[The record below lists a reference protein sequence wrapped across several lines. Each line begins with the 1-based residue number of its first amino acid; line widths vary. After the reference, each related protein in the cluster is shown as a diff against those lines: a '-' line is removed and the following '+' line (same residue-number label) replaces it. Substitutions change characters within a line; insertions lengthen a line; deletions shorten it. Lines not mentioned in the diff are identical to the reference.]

1 MKIFDQHDYS
11 EEHLRNYIQH
21 YSSGKRKIKVKIVS
35 RLIGDI
41 QGKSVL
47 DIGVGSG
54 FFSRFCIQKKAKTIS
69 MDFADAIIQYHR
81 KTNPDFTLVQADA
94 QHLPFENQ
102 SFDVVLALD
111 VIEHLYSALDFLNE
125 ANRVLK
131 EKGRLILM
139 TPNTTNVFEKTLK
152 AFLKIFLLPLS
163 KIIGFKLQQKDTDH
177 CTHVKEFSVRELK
190 RLLSKSKFKVCT
202 FNTYNENILYKVL
215 DPVISCIFLGFL
227 KAYKWRRAY
236 FLLEKLG

>member
-1 MKIFDQHDYS
+1 MKEFTRHDYT
-11 EEHLRNYIQH
+11 EEHLKKYINH
-21 YSSGKRKIKVKIVS
+21 YISGKRNNKIRIVT
-35 RLIGDI
+35 RLLGDI
-41 QGKSVL
+41 QDKSVL
-47 DIGVGSG
+47 DIGIGAG
-54 FFSRFCIQKKAKTIS
+54 FFSRLCLQKKAKTIS
-69 MDFADAIIQYHR
+69 LDFAELIIQYNR
-81 KTNPDFTLVQADA
+81 KNNSEFRLVQADA
-94 QHLPFENQ
+94 QHLPFKNE
-102 SFDVVLALD
+102 SFDIVLALD
-111 VIEHLYSALDFLNE
+111 VIEHLYSPLDLLNE
-125 ANRVLK
+125 TNRVLK

-190 RLLSKSKFKVCT
+190 RLLTKNKFKVCT